1 MNQKPSPLHRASEWI
16 VDHYRLFFVVFAA
29 LLVFSAV
36 ASGWV
41 KVENDVAAY
50 LPADS
55 ETRQGL
61 DIMEQEFQTYGSA
74 KILLRDTDADAA
86 AATAEQIR
94 AVDGVD
100 SCTYTMND
108 TGSALLSVSLS
119 DLEGSDTCAQTVQA
133 LRDLLDGS
141 GAYIYSA
148 EGYSIS
154 DQINGEVRGLLV
166 IVAIILV
173 TVLTF
178 TSSTYA
184 EVPIL
189 LITFLAAAL
198 INKGTNFV
206 FGTIS
211 FVSNAV
217 AILLQLA
224 MSVDY
229 AIIFCNRYKQ
239 AHETLPV
246 REAVIE
252 SLEKSIT
259 VISSSSLTTIAGLVA
274 MTFMKFGL
282 GRDLG
287 IVLIKAILISML
299 TVFLLMPGLL
309 LKLGPAMDKTKH
321 RNFVPKISG
330 VGRLAWRTRRVVPLV
345 FAAVLVV
352 ACIGANRVSYVYSE
366 APLKTHNAD
375 VNRTASQ
382 AITDDFGDETVLAV
396 VVPAGDYTQ
405 EAALLDALSALPEVK
420 SAVGIAGT
428 EAAGGYRLADA
439 VDYRTFA
446 QLSGADSTSAQALF
460 ALYAAENG
468 AAQTAAQ
475 DLSGYQVPLLKL
487 FEFLNDKIADGTVT
501 LSAAQ
506 AAQVTALSSQLE
518 RASAQLE
525 GTSYHR
531 LVLTLAAASDGDE
544 TFALLDRIH
553 AVVHQYYPTDSYLV
567 GDAMSAY
574 GSEQTFTQDNVMV
587 SAMSILMVMLVLL
600 FTFRSL
606 GMPILLTLVIQG
618 SIWINFGIT
627 VLTGEYV
634 LFMVYLVASAIQMGC
649 NVDYAIVVASH
660 YTEARADQGPR
671 EAMITALNL
680 AFPTII
686 TSGTMLI
693 SAGLLIGARVS
704 SGAVAG
710 MGRFVGVG
718 SLITVFL
725 VLFVLPQLLLLG
737 DTFVR
742 RTALPAQRRLPLT
755 AASRA
760 ARWVLLAAAVFVMAV
775 SPWSVVRT
783 QQKRADRVAAD
794 TQLCGSAHSLGELAA
809 SLGAQQET
817 YDALKRSFAT
827 GVVTDNVGQSRLESG
842 QAEYDAG
849 SEKLA
854 AAKAQYAAGQAQ
866 LEQGKADYAAGQEK
880 LAAAKEEYA
889 AGQAQLAKIQPV
901 YDAVHP
907 AYQRYLDRQAE
918 YDAAVASGDLAK
930 AALLWPGVTA
940 QKQIYETQLIGTG
953 YSIESLVQAYE
964 AGQAKLSAG
973 AAQIAAAEQQLQDAQ
988 AQLAAGQQALDAA
1001 AAEIAAG
1008 QSKLDTA
1015 AGTLASGRQTLAANR
1030 QQLAQDLAALAPYED
1045 DTERLEQGIAVLMQD
1060 ETLRAR
1066 AGASASYGDIC
1077 ALAQDI
1083 YTADMNT
1090 ARTEAAVWTGICIA
1104 LFAAGA
1110 LAFAGVCLGHRRG
1123 KAVAWCTALA
1133 AILSVGCLIAMRP
1146 PVTVRCARCACA
1158 RRWRCSCWRS
1168 WPPGSRSGSARSGR
1182 SKAQGKKKPGRRQL
1196 PAPRFCF
1203 CTALCY
1209 NGPSRSK
1216 GIAIPMVKVLFIC
1229 HGNICR
1235 SPMAEYLLKEMVRQQ
1250 GLAAQFQIASAATS
1264 REEIGNDVYPPAR
1277 AELRAHGIPVGH
1289 RTAVQVTPRDYDA
1302 YDWLLTMDENN
1313 ARNLRRILPH
1323 DPDGKIRALLSFAGL
1338 QRGIADPWY
1347 TDDFGTTYD
1356 DLVLGCTAFL
1366 DALRRRGDI

>member
-1 MNQKPSPLHRASEWI
+1 MITDICNLSFFSLSFCYQKVNPRVFVGVRSGDSIMNQKPSPLHRASEWI

-119 DLEGSDTCAQTVQA
+119 DLEGADTCAQTVQA

-794 TQLCGSAHSLGELAA
+794 TQLCGSARSLGELAA

-817 YDALKRSFAT
+817 YDALKLSFAT

-849 SEKLA
+849 REKLA
-854 AAKAQYAAGQAQ
+854 AARAQYAAGQAQ
-866 LEQGKADYAAGQEK
+866 LAR
-880 LAAAKEEYA
+880 
-889 AGQAQLAKIQPV
+889 IQPV

-940 QKQIYETQLIGTG
+940 QKQLYETQLIGTG

-1077 ALAQDI
+1077 ALAQDL
-1083 YTADMNT
+1083 YTVDMDT
-1090 ARTEAAVWTGICIA
+1090 ARTEAVVWTGICIA

-1123 KAVAWCTALA
+1123 KAMAWCTALA
-1133 AILSVGCLIAMRP
+1133 AILSVGCLIAM
-1146 PVTVRCARCACA
+1146 
-1158 RRWRCSCWRS
+1158 
-1168 WPPGSRSGSARSGR
+1168 
-1182 SKAQGKKKPGRRQL
+1182 
-1196 PAPRFCF
+1196 
-1203 CTALCY
+1203 
-1209 NGPSRSK
+1209 
-1216 GIAIPMVKVLFIC
+1216 
-1229 HGNICR
+1229 
-1235 SPMAEYLLKEMVRQQ
+1235 
-1250 GLAAQFQIASAATS
+1250 LAAGHGALRTLCLCAA
-1264 REEIGNDVYPPAR
+1264 
-1277 AELRAHGIPVGH
+1277 L
-1289 RTAVQVTPRDYDA
+1289 
-1302 YDWLLTMDENN
+1302 
-1313 ARNLRRILPH
+1313 
-1323 DPDGKIRALLSFAGL
+1323 ALLVLAFVAAGL
-1338 QRGIADPWY
+1338 TLRQRAQR
-1347 TDDFGTTYD
+1347 
-1356 DLVLGCTAFL
+1356 AQ
-1366 DALRRRGDI
+1366 

>member
-1 MNQKPSPLHRASEWI
+1 MITDICNLSFFSLSFCYQKVNPRVFVGVRSGDSIMNQKPSPLHRASEWI

-794 TQLCGSAHSLGELAA
+794 TQLCGSARSLGELAA

-817 YDALKRSFAT
+817 YDALKLSFAT

-849 SEKLA
+849 R
-854 AAKAQYAAGQAQ
+854 
-866 LEQGKADYAAGQEK
+866 EK

-889 AGQAQLAKIQPV
+889 AGQAQLARIQPV

-940 QKQIYETQLIGTG
+940 QKQLYETQLIGTG

-1077 ALAQDI
+1077 ALAQDL
-1083 YTADMNT
+1083 YTVDMDT
-1090 ARTEAAVWTGICIA
+1090 ARTEAVVWTGICIA

-1123 KAVAWCTALA
+1123 KAMAWCTALA
-1133 AILSVGCLIAMRP
+1133 AILSVGCLIAM
-1146 PVTVRCARCACA
+1146 
-1158 RRWRCSCWRS
+1158 
-1168 WPPGSRSGSARSGR
+1168 
-1182 SKAQGKKKPGRRQL
+1182 
-1196 PAPRFCF
+1196 
-1203 CTALCY
+1203 
-1209 NGPSRSK
+1209 
-1216 GIAIPMVKVLFIC
+1216 
-1229 HGNICR
+1229 
-1235 SPMAEYLLKEMVRQQ
+1235 
-1250 GLAAQFQIASAATS
+1250 LAAGHGALRTLCLCAA
-1264 REEIGNDVYPPAR
+1264 
-1277 AELRAHGIPVGH
+1277 L
-1289 RTAVQVTPRDYDA
+1289 
-1302 YDWLLTMDENN
+1302 
-1313 ARNLRRILPH
+1313 
-1323 DPDGKIRALLSFAGL
+1323 ALLVLAFVAAGL
-1338 QRGIADPWY
+1338 TLRQRAQR
-1347 TDDFGTTYD
+1347 
-1356 DLVLGCTAFL
+1356 AQ
-1366 DALRRRGDI
+1366 

>member
-375 VNRTASQ
+375 ANRTASQ

-446 QLSGADSTSAQALF
+446 QLSDVDSTSAQALF

-487 FEFLNDKIADGTVT
+487 FKFLNDKIADGTVT

-783 QQKRADRVAAD
+783 QQKRADRVDAD
-794 TQLCGSAHSLGELAA
+794 TQLCDNAHSLGELAA

-817 YDALKRSFAT
+817 YDALKLSFAT

-854 AAKAQYAAGQAQ
+854 AAK
-866 LEQGKADYAAGQEK
+866 
-880 LAAAKEEYA
+880 EEYA
-889 AGQAQLAKIQPV
+889 AGQAQLARIQPV

-940 QKQIYETQLIGTG
+940 QKQLYETQLIGTG

-1015 AGTLASGRQTLAANR
+1015 AGTLAAGRQTLAANR

-1077 ALAQDI
+1077 ALAQDL
-1083 YTADMNT
+1083 YTADMDT

-1133 AILSVGCLIAMRP
+1133 AILSVGCLIAM
-1146 PVTVRCARCACA
+1146 
-1158 RRWRCSCWRS
+1158 
-1168 WPPGSRSGSARSGR
+1168 
-1182 SKAQGKKKPGRRQL
+1182 
-1196 PAPRFCF
+1196 
-1203 CTALCY
+1203 
-1209 NGPSRSK
+1209 
-1216 GIAIPMVKVLFIC
+1216 
-1229 HGNICR
+1229 
-1235 SPMAEYLLKEMVRQQ
+1235 
-1250 GLAAQFQIASAATS
+1250 LAAGHGALRTLCLCAA
-1264 REEIGNDVYPPAR
+1264 
-1277 AELRAHGIPVGH
+1277 L
-1289 RTAVQVTPRDYDA
+1289 
-1302 YDWLLTMDENN
+1302 
-1313 ARNLRRILPH
+1313 
-1323 DPDGKIRALLSFAGL
+1323 ALLVLAFVAAGFTL
-1338 QRGIADPWY
+1338 RQRAQR
-1347 TDDFGTTYD
+1347 
-1356 DLVLGCTAFL
+1356 AQ
-1366 DALRRRGDI
+1366 

>member
-1 MNQKPSPLHRASEWI
+1 MNKKPSPLHRASEWI
-16 VDHYRLFFVVFAA
+16 VDHYRLFFIVFAA

-74 KILLRDTDADAA
+74 KILLRGTDADTA
-86 AATAEQIR
+86 AATVEQIR

-108 TGSALLSVSLS
+108 AGSALLSVSLS
-119 DLEGSDTCAQTVQA
+119 DLEGSDACAQTVQA

-198 INKGTNFV
+198 INKGTNFI

-252 SLEKSIT
+252 SLAKSIT
-259 VISSSSLTTIAGLVA
+259 VISSSSLTTVAGLVA

-287 IVLIKAILISML
+287 IVLIKAIFISLL

-352 ACIGANRVSYVYSE
+352 ACVGVNRVSYVYSE

-382 AITDDFGDETVLAV
+382 AITADFGDETVLAV
-396 VVPAGDYTQ
+396 VVPAGDYDQ
-405 EAALLDALSALPEVK
+405 EAALLDALSAVPEVK

-446 QLSGADSTSAQALF
+446 QLSDVDSTSAQALF

-475 DLSGYQVPLLKL
+475 DLRGYQVPLLKL
-487 FEFLNDKIADGTVT
+487 FGFLNDKIADGTVT
-501 LSAAQ
+501 LSDAQ
-506 AAQVTALSSQLE
+506 AAQVTALSDQLT

-587 SAMSILMVMLVLL
+587 SALSILMVMLVLL
-600 FTFRSL
+600 FTFRSI

-618 SIWINFGIT
+618 SIWINFGLT

-649 NVDYAIVVASH
+649 NVDYAIVVASL
-660 YTEARADQGPR
+660 YTEARAEQGPR
-671 EAMITALNL
+671 EAMISALNL

-760 ARWVLLAAAVFVMAV
+760 ARLAMLAAAVFVMAV
-775 SPWSVVRT
+775 SPWSLART
-783 QQKRADRVAAD
+783 QLERADRVVAD
-794 TQLCGSAHSLGELAA
+794 TQLCDNARSLGELAA

-817 YDALKRSFAT
+817 YDALKLSFAT
-827 GVVTDNVGQSRLESG
+827 GVVTDNVGQSQLQSG

-854 AAKAQYAAGQAQ
+854 AARAQYAAGQAQ

-880 LAAAKEEYA
+880 LAR
-889 AGQAQLAKIQPV
+889 IQPV
-901 YDAVHP
+901 YDVVHP

-918 YDAAVASGDLAK
+918 YDVAVANGDLAK

-964 AGQAKLSAG
+964 AGQAQLADG
-973 AAQIAAAEQQLQDAQ
+973 AAQIAAAEQQLADAQ
-988 AQLAAGQQALDAA
+988 AQLVAGQQALDAA

-1015 AGTLASGRQTLAANR
+1015 AGALASGRQTLAANR
-1030 QQLAQDLAALAPYED
+1030 QQLAQDLAELTPYED

-1060 ETLRAR
+1060 EALRAR
-1066 AGASASYGDIC
+1066 AGSAASYGDIC
-1077 ALAQDI
+1077 ALAQDF
-1083 YTADMNT
+1083 YTADMDS
-1090 ARTEAAVWTGICIA
+1090 ARTEAAVWTGICIV

-1110 LAFAGVCLGHRRG
+1110 LALAGVCLGHRRG
-1123 KAVAWCTALA
+1123 KAEAWCTALA
-1133 AILSVGCLIAMRP
+1133 AILSVGCLIAMLTAGHGALR
-1146 PVTVRCARCACA
+1146 TLCLCAA
-1158 RRWRCSCWRS
+1158 
-1168 WPPGSRSGSARSGR
+1168 G
-1182 SKAQGKKKPGRRQL
+1182 
-1196 PAPRFCF
+1196 
-1203 CTALCY
+1203 
-1209 NGPSRSK
+1209 
-1216 GIAIPMVKVLFIC
+1216 
-1229 HGNICR
+1229 
-1235 SPMAEYLLKEMVRQQ
+1235 
-1250 GLAAQFQIASAATS
+1250 
-1264 REEIGNDVYPPAR
+1264 
-1277 AELRAHGIPVGH
+1277 
-1289 RTAVQVTPRDYDA
+1289 
-1302 YDWLLTMDENN
+1302 
-1313 ARNLRRILPH
+1313 
-1323 DPDGKIRALLSFAGL
+1323 ALLVLAFVATGL
-1338 QRGIADPWY
+1338 
-1347 TDDFGTTYD
+1347 T
-1356 DLVLGCTAFL
+1356 
-1366 DALRRRGDI
+1366 LRQCAERAQ

>member
-1 MNQKPSPLHRASEWI
+1 MNKKPSPLHRASEWI
-16 VDHYRLFFVVFAA
+16 VDHYRLFFIVFAA

-74 KILLRDTDADAA
+74 KILLRDTDTDTA

-108 TGSALLSVSLS
+108 AGSALLSVSLS
-119 DLEGSDTCAQTVQA
+119 DLEGSDACAQTVQA

-141 GAYIYSA
+141 GTYIYSA

-198 INKGTNFV
+198 INKGTNFI

-252 SLEKSIT
+252 SLAKSIT
-259 VISSSSLTTIAGLVA
+259 VISSSSLTTVAGLVA

-287 IVLIKAILISML
+287 IVLIKAIFISLL

-321 RNFVPKISG
+321 RNFVPKVSG

-352 ACIGANRVSYVYSE
+352 ACIGTNRVSYVYSE

-382 AITDDFGDETVLAV
+382 AITADFGDETVLAV
-396 VVPAGDYTQ
+396 VVPAGDYDQ
-405 EAALLDALSALPEVK
+405 EAALLNALSAVPEVK

-446 QLSGADSTSAQALF
+446 QLGGVDSTSAQALF

-475 DLSGYQVPLLKL
+475 DLRGYQVPLLKL
-487 FEFLNDKIADGTVT
+487 FKFLNDKIADGTVT
-501 LSAAQ
+501 LSDAQ
-506 AAQVTALSSQLE
+506 AAQVTALSDQLT

-618 SIWINFGIT
+618 SIWINFGLT

-649 NVDYAIVVASH
+649 NVDYAIVVASL
-660 YTEARADQGPR
+660 YTEARAELGPR
-671 EAMITALNL
+671 EAMISALNL

-760 ARWVLLAAAVFVMAV
+760 ARLAMLAAAVFVMTV

-783 QQKRADRVAAD
+783 QQEQADRVDAD
-794 TQLCGSAHSLGELAA
+794 TQLCDNARSLGELAA

-817 YDALKRSFAT
+817 YDALKLSFAT
-827 GVVTDNVGQSRLESG
+827 GVVTDNVGQSRLQSG

-854 AAKAQYAAGQAQ
+854 AARAQYAAGQAQ

-880 LAAAKEEYA
+880 LAR
-889 AGQAQLAKIQPV
+889 IQPV

-918 YDAAVASGDLAK
+918 YDAAVANGDLAK

-940 QKQIYETQLIGTG
+940 QKQIYETQLLGTG

-964 AGQAKLSAG
+964 AGQAQLADG
-973 AAQIAAAEQQLQDAQ
+973 AAQIAAAEQQLADAQ
-988 AQLAAGQQALDAA
+988 AQLVAGQEALDAA

-1015 AGTLASGRQTLAANR
+1015 AGALASGRQTLAANR
-1030 QQLAQDLAALAPYED
+1030 QQLAQDLAELTPYED

-1060 ETLRAR
+1060 EALRAR
-1066 AGASASYGDIC
+1066 AGSAASYGDIC
-1077 ALAQDI
+1077 ALAQEF
-1083 YTADMNT
+1083 YTADMDT
-1090 ARTEAAVWTGICIA
+1090 ARTEAAVWTGICIV

-1110 LAFAGVCLGHRRG
+1110 LALAGVCLGRRRG

-1133 AILSVGCLIAMRP
+1133 AILSVGCLIAM
-1146 PVTVRCARCACA
+1146 
-1158 RRWRCSCWRS
+1158 
-1168 WPPGSRSGSARSGR
+1168 
-1182 SKAQGKKKPGRRQL
+1182 
-1196 PAPRFCF
+1196 
-1203 CTALCY
+1203 
-1209 NGPSRSK
+1209 
-1216 GIAIPMVKVLFIC
+1216 
-1229 HGNICR
+1229 
-1235 SPMAEYLLKEMVRQQ
+1235 
-1250 GLAAQFQIASAATS
+1250 LAAGHGALRTLCLCAA
-1264 REEIGNDVYPPAR
+1264 G
-1277 AELRAHGIPVGH
+1277 
-1289 RTAVQVTPRDYDA
+1289 
-1302 YDWLLTMDENN
+1302 
-1313 ARNLRRILPH
+1313 
-1323 DPDGKIRALLSFAGL
+1323 ALLVLAFVATGL
-1338 QRGIADPWY
+1338 
-1347 TDDFGTTYD
+1347 T
-1356 DLVLGCTAFL
+1356 
-1366 DALRRRGDI
+1366 LRQCAERAQ

>member
-1 MNQKPSPLHRASEWI
+1 MNKKPSTLYRASEWI
-16 VDHYRLFFVVFAA
+16 VDHYRLFFIVFAV

-41 KVENDVAAY
+41 KVENDIAAY

-74 KILLRDTDADAA
+74 KILLRGTDADTA

-108 TGSALLSVSLS
+108 AGSALLSVSLA

-148 EGYSIS
+148 EGYSVS

-239 AHETLPV
+239 AHEILPV

-252 SLEKSIT
+252 SLAKSIT

-287 IVLIKAILISML
+287 IVLIKAIFISLL
-299 TVFLLMPGLL
+299 TAFLLMPGLL

-330 VGRLAWRTRRVVPLV
+330 IGRLAWRTRRVVPLV

-352 ACIGANRVSYVYSE
+352 ACVGVNRVSYVYSE

-375 VNRTASQ
+375 ANRTASQ
-382 AITDDFGDETVLAV
+382 AITADFGDETVLAV
-396 VVPAGDYTQ
+396 VVPAGDYDQ
-405 EAALLDALSALPEVK
+405 EAALLDALSAVPEVK

-446 QLSGADSTSAQALF
+446 QLSGVDSTSAQALF

-475 DLSGYQVPLLKL
+475 DLRGYQVPLLKL

-501 LSAAQ
+501 LSDAQ
-506 AAQVTALSSQLE
+506 AAQVTVLSDQLA

-525 GTSYHR
+525 GASYHR

-755 AASRA
+755 SASRA

-775 SPWSVVRT
+775 SPWSAVRT
-783 QQKRADRVAAD
+783 QQERADRVEAD
-794 TQLCGSAHSLGELAA
+794 TQLCGSARSLGELAA

-817 YDALKRSFAT
+817 YDALKLSFAT
-827 GVVTDNVGQSRLESG
+827 GVVTDNVGQSQLQSG

-866 LEQGKADYAAGQEK
+866 LEQGKADYAAGQ
-880 LAAAKEEYA
+880 
-889 AGQAQLAKIQPV
+889 AQLARIQPV

-918 YDAAVASGDLAK
+918 YDAAVADGDLAR

-940 QKQIYETQLIGTG
+940 QKQLYETQLLGTG

-964 AGQAKLSAG
+964 AGQAKLSEG
-973 AAQIAAAEQQLQDAQ
+973 AVQIAAAEQQLQDAQ
-988 AQLAAGQQALDAA
+988 AQLVAGQQALDAA

-1030 QQLAQDLAALAPYED
+1030 QQLAQDLAELAPYED
-1045 DTERLEQGIAVLMQD
+1045 DTERLEQGIAVLMQG
-1060 ETLRAR
+1060 EALRTR
-1066 AGASASYGDIC
+1066 AGSSASYGDIC
-1077 ALAQDI
+1077 ALAQDL
-1083 YTADMNT
+1083 YAADMDT
-1090 ARTEAAVWTGICIA
+1090 ARTEAAVWTGICIV

-1110 LAFAGVCLGHRRG
+1110 LALTGVCLGHRRG
-1123 KAVAWCTALA
+1123 KAAAWCTALA
-1133 AILSVGCLIAMRP
+1133 AILSVGCLIAMLADGHGALR
-1146 PVTVRCARCACA
+1146 TLCLCAALALLVLAFVAAGLTLRQRAA
-1158 RRWRCSCWRS
+1158 
-1168 WPPGSRSGSARSGR
+1168 
-1182 SKAQGKKKPGRRQL
+1182 KAQ
-1196 PAPRFCF
+1196 
-1203 CTALCY
+1203 
-1209 NGPSRSK
+1209 
-1216 GIAIPMVKVLFIC
+1216 
-1229 HGNICR
+1229 
-1235 SPMAEYLLKEMVRQQ
+1235 
-1250 GLAAQFQIASAATS
+1250 
-1264 REEIGNDVYPPAR
+1264 
-1277 AELRAHGIPVGH
+1277 
-1289 RTAVQVTPRDYDA
+1289 
-1302 YDWLLTMDENN
+1302 
-1313 ARNLRRILPH
+1313 
-1323 DPDGKIRALLSFAGL
+1323 
-1338 QRGIADPWY
+1338 
-1347 TDDFGTTYD
+1347 
-1356 DLVLGCTAFL
+1356 
-1366 DALRRRGDI
+1366 

>member
-1 MNQKPSPLHRASEWI
+1 MITDICNLSFFSLSFCYQKVNPRVFVGVRSGDSIMNQKPSPLHRASEWI

-671 EAMITALNL
+671 EAMITAQNL

-854 AAKAQYAAGQAQ
+854 AARAQYAAGQAQ
-866 LEQGKADYAAGQEK
+866 LEQGKADYAAGQEQ

-889 AGQAQLAKIQPV
+889 AGQAQLARIQPV

-1066 AGASASYGDIC
+1066 AGASVSYGDIC
-1077 ALAQDI
+1077 ALAQDL
-1083 YTADMNT
+1083 YTADMDT

-1123 KAVAWCTALA
+1123 KAVAWCTELA
-1133 AILSVGCLIAMRP
+1133 AILSVGCLIAM
-1146 PVTVRCARCACA
+1146 
-1158 RRWRCSCWRS
+1158 
-1168 WPPGSRSGSARSGR
+1168 
-1182 SKAQGKKKPGRRQL
+1182 
-1196 PAPRFCF
+1196 
-1203 CTALCY
+1203 
-1209 NGPSRSK
+1209 
-1216 GIAIPMVKVLFIC
+1216 
-1229 HGNICR
+1229 
-1235 SPMAEYLLKEMVRQQ
+1235 
-1250 GLAAQFQIASAATS
+1250 LAAGHGALRTLCLCAA
-1264 REEIGNDVYPPAR
+1264 
-1277 AELRAHGIPVGH
+1277 
-1289 RTAVQVTPRDYDA
+1289 
-1302 YDWLLTMDENN
+1302 LT
-1313 ARNLRRILPH
+1313 L
-1323 DPDGKIRALLSFAGL
+1323 
-1338 QRGIADPWY
+1338 
-1347 TDDFGTTYD
+1347 
-1356 DLVLGCTAFL
+1356 LVLAFV
-1366 DALRRRGDI
+1366 AAGFTLRQRAQRAQ

>member
-1 MNQKPSPLHRASEWI
+1 M
-16 VDHYRLFFVVFAA
+16 
-29 LLVFSAV
+29 
-36 ASGWV
+36 
-41 KVENDVAAY
+41 
-50 LPADS
+50 
-55 ETRQGL
+55 
-61 DIMEQEFQTYGSA
+61 
-74 KILLRDTDADAA
+74 
-86 AATAEQIR
+86 
-94 AVDGVD
+94 
-100 SCTYTMND
+100 
-108 TGSALLSVSLS
+108 
-119 DLEGSDTCAQTVQA
+119 
-133 LRDLLDGS
+133 
-141 GAYIYSA
+141 
-148 EGYSIS
+148 
-154 DQINGEVRGLLV
+154 
-166 IVAIILV
+166 
-173 TVLTF
+173 
-178 TSSTYA
+178 
-184 EVPIL
+184 
-189 LITFLAAAL
+189 
-198 INKGTNFV
+198 
-206 FGTIS
+206 
-211 FVSNAV
+211 
-217 AILLQLA
+217 
-224 MSVDY
+224 
-229 AIIFCNRYKQ
+229 
-239 AHETLPV
+239 
-246 REAVIE
+246 
-252 SLEKSIT
+252 
-259 VISSSSLTTIAGLVA
+259 
-274 MTFMKFGL
+274 
-282 GRDLG
+282 
-287 IVLIKAILISML
+287 
-299 TVFLLMPGLL
+299 
-309 LKLGPAMDKTKH
+309 
-321 RNFVPKISG
+321 
-330 VGRLAWRTRRVVPLV
+330 
-345 FAAVLVV
+345 
-352 ACIGANRVSYVYSE
+352 
-366 APLKTHNAD
+366 
-375 VNRTASQ
+375 
-382 AITDDFGDETVLAV
+382 
-396 VVPAGDYTQ
+396 
-405 EAALLDALSALPEVK
+405 
-420 SAVGIAGT
+420 
-428 EAAGGYRLADA
+428 
-439 VDYRTFA
+439 
-446 QLSGADSTSAQALF
+446 
-460 ALYAAENG
+460 
-468 AAQTAAQ
+468 
-475 DLSGYQVPLLKL
+475 PLLKL

-606 GMPILLTLVIQG
+606 GMPILLTLAIQG

-693 SAGLLIGARVS
+693 PAGLLIGARVS

-783 QQKRADRVAAD
+783 QQKRADRVDAD
-794 TQLCGSAHSLGELAA
+794 TQLCDNAHSLGELAA

-817 YDALKRSFAT
+817 YDVLKRSFAT

-866 LEQGKADYAAGQEK
+866 LEQGKADYAAGQEQ

-889 AGQAQLAKIQPV
+889 AGQAQLARIQPV

-940 QKQIYETQLIGTG
+940 QKQLYETQLLGTG

-964 AGQAKLSAG
+964 TGQAKLSAG

-1077 ALAQDI
+1077 ALAQDL
-1083 YTADMNT
+1083 YTADMDT

-1110 LAFAGVCLGHRRG
+1110 LAFAGVCLGHRSG

-1133 AILSVGCLIAMRP
+1133 AILSVGCLIAMLAAGHGALR
-1146 PVTVRCARCACA
+1146 TLCLCA
-1158 RRWRCSCWRS
+1158 
-1168 WPPGSRSGSARSGR
+1168 
-1182 SKAQGKKKPGRRQL
+1182 
-1196 PAPRFCF
+1196 
-1203 CTALCY
+1203 AL
-1209 NGPSRSK
+1209 
-1216 GIAIPMVKVLFIC
+1216 ALLVLAFV
-1229 HGNICR
+1229 
-1235 SPMAEYLLKEMVRQQ
+1235 AA
-1250 GLAAQFQIASAATS
+1250 GLALRQRAQ
-1264 REEIGNDVYPPAR
+1264 R
-1277 AELRAHGIPVGH
+1277 AQRA
-1289 RTAVQVTPRDYDA
+1289 Q
-1302 YDWLLTMDENN
+1302 
-1313 ARNLRRILPH
+1313 
-1323 DPDGKIRALLSFAGL
+1323 
-1338 QRGIADPWY
+1338 
-1347 TDDFGTTYD
+1347 
-1356 DLVLGCTAFL
+1356 
-1366 DALRRRGDI
+1366 

>member
-1 MNQKPSPLHRASEWI
+1 MNKKPSPLHRASEWI
-16 VDHYRLFFVVFAA
+16 VDHYRLFFIVFAV

-55 ETRQGL
+55 EVRQGL

-74 KILLRDTDADAA
+74 KILLRDTDADTAA
-86 AATAEQIR
+86 AMAEQIR

-108 TGSALLSVSLS
+108 AGSALLSVSLS
-119 DLEGSDTCAQTVQA
+119 DLEGSDACAQTVQA

-141 GAYIYSA
+141 GAYIYST

-252 SLEKSIT
+252 SLAKSIT

-287 IVLIKAILISML
+287 IVLIKAILISLL

-352 ACIGANRVSYVYSE
+352 ACIGANHVSYVYSE

-375 VNRTASQ
+375 ANRTASQ
-382 AITDDFGDETVLAV
+382 AITADFGDETVLAV

-405 EAALLDALSALPEVK
+405 EAALLDALSAVPEVK

-446 QLSGADSTSAQALF
+446 QLSGVDSTSAQALF

-501 LSAAQ
+501 LSDAQ
-506 AAQVTALSSQLE
+506 AAQVTALSDQLA

-574 GSEQTFTQDNVMV
+574 GAEQTFTQDNVMV

-600 FTFRSL
+600 FAFRSL

-660 YTEARADQGPR
+660 YTEARSEQGPR

-693 SAGLLIGARVS
+693 SAGLLVGARVS

-755 AASRA
+755 SASRA

-775 SPWSVVRT
+775 SPWSAVRT
-783 QQKRADRVAAD
+783 QQERADRVEAD
-794 TQLCGSAHSLGELAA
+794 TQLCDNARSLGELAA

-817 YDALKRSFAT
+817 YDALKLSFAT
-827 GVVTDNVGQSRLESG
+827 GVVTDNVGQSQLQSG

-866 LEQGKADYAAGQEK
+866 LAR
-880 LAAAKEEYA
+880 
-889 AGQAQLAKIQPV
+889 IQPV

-940 QKQIYETQLIGTG
+940 QKQLYETQLLGTG

-964 AGQAKLSAG
+964 TGQAKLSEG
-973 AAQIAAAEQQLQDAQ
+973 AVQIAAAEQQLQDAQ
-988 AQLAAGQQALDAA
+988 AQLVAGQQALDAA

-1030 QQLAQDLAALAPYED
+1030 QQLAQDLAELAPYED
-1045 DTERLEQGIAVLMQD
+1045 DTERLEQGIAVLMQG
-1060 ETLRAR
+1060 EALRTR
-1066 AGASASYGDIC
+1066 AGSAASYGDIC
-1077 ALAQDI
+1077 ALAQDL
-1083 YTADMNT
+1083 YTADMDT
-1090 ARTEAAVWTGICIA
+1090 ARTEAAVWTGICIV

-1110 LAFAGVCLGHRRG
+1110 LALAGVCLGHGRG

-1133 AILSVGCLIAMRP
+1133 AILSVGCLIAMLAAGHGALR
-1146 PVTVRCARCACA
+1146 TLCLCAALALLVLAFVAVGLTLRQRAA
-1158 RRWRCSCWRS
+1158 
-1168 WPPGSRSGSARSGR
+1168 
-1182 SKAQGKKKPGRRQL
+1182 KAQ
-1196 PAPRFCF
+1196 
-1203 CTALCY
+1203 
-1209 NGPSRSK
+1209 
-1216 GIAIPMVKVLFIC
+1216 
-1229 HGNICR
+1229 
-1235 SPMAEYLLKEMVRQQ
+1235 
-1250 GLAAQFQIASAATS
+1250 
-1264 REEIGNDVYPPAR
+1264 
-1277 AELRAHGIPVGH
+1277 
-1289 RTAVQVTPRDYDA
+1289 
-1302 YDWLLTMDENN
+1302 
-1313 ARNLRRILPH
+1313 
-1323 DPDGKIRALLSFAGL
+1323 
-1338 QRGIADPWY
+1338 
-1347 TDDFGTTYD
+1347 
-1356 DLVLGCTAFL
+1356 
-1366 DALRRRGDI
+1366 

>member
-1 MNQKPSPLHRASEWI
+1 MNKKPSPLHRASEWI
-16 VDHYRLFFVVFAA
+16 VDHYRLFFIVFAA

-74 KILLRDTDADAA
+74 KILLRGTDADTA
-86 AATAEQIR
+86 AATVEQIR

-108 TGSALLSVSLS
+108 AGSALLSVSLS
-119 DLEGSDTCAQTVQA
+119 DLEGSDACAQTVQA

-198 INKGTNFV
+198 INKGTNFI

-252 SLEKSIT
+252 SLAKSIT
-259 VISSSSLTTIAGLVA
+259 VISSSSLTTVAGLVA

-287 IVLIKAILISML
+287 IVLIKAIFISLL

-321 RNFVPKISG
+321 RNFVPKVSG

-352 ACIGANRVSYVYSE
+352 ACIGTNRVSYVYSE

-382 AITDDFGDETVLAV
+382 AITADFGDETVLAV
-396 VVPAGDYTQ
+396 VVPAGDYDQ
-405 EAALLDALSALPEVK
+405 EAVLLDALSAVPEVK

-446 QLSGADSTSAQALF
+446 QLGGVDSTSAQALF

-475 DLSGYQVPLLKL
+475 DLRGYQVPLLKL
-487 FEFLNDKIADGTVT
+487 FGFLNDKIADGTVT
-501 LSAAQ
+501 LSDAQ

-600 FTFRSL
+600 FTFRSI

-618 SIWINFGIT
+618 SIWINFGLT

-649 NVDYAIVVASH
+649 NVDYAIVVASL
-660 YTEARADQGPR
+660 YTEARAEQGPR
-671 EAMITALNL
+671 EAMISALNL

-760 ARWVLLAAAVFVMAV
+760 ARLAMLAAAVFVMAV
-775 SPWSVVRT
+775 SPWSLART
-783 QQKRADRVAAD
+783 QQERADRVDAD
-794 TQLCGSAHSLGELAA
+794 TQLCDNARSLGELAA

-817 YDALKRSFAT
+817 YDALKLSFAT
-827 GVVTDNVGQSRLESG
+827 GVVTDNVGQSRLQSG

-854 AAKAQYAAGQAQ
+854 AARAQYATGQAQ
-866 LEQGKADYAAGQEK
+866 LEQGKADYAAGQAQ

-889 AGQAQLAKIQPV
+889 AGQEKLARIQPV

-918 YDAAVASGDLAK
+918 YDAAVANGDLAK

-964 AGQAKLSAG
+964 AGQAQLADG
-973 AAQIAAAEQQLQDAQ
+973 AAQI
-988 AQLAAGQQALDAA
+988 AA

-1015 AGTLASGRQTLAANR
+1015 AGALASGRQTLAANR
-1030 QQLAQDLAALAPYED
+1030 QQLAQDLAELTPYED
-1045 DTERLEQGIAVLMQD
+1045 DTERLEQGIAVLMQG
-1060 ETLRAR
+1060 EALRTR
-1066 AGASASYGDIC
+1066 AGSSASYGDIC
-1077 ALAQDI
+1077 ALAQDL
-1083 YTADMNT
+1083 YAADMDT
-1090 ARTEAAVWTGICIA
+1090 ARTEAAVWTGICIV

-1133 AILSVGCLIAMRP
+1133 AILSVGCLIAM
-1146 PVTVRCARCACA
+1146 
-1158 RRWRCSCWRS
+1158 
-1168 WPPGSRSGSARSGR
+1168 
-1182 SKAQGKKKPGRRQL
+1182 
-1196 PAPRFCF
+1196 
-1203 CTALCY
+1203 
-1209 NGPSRSK
+1209 
-1216 GIAIPMVKVLFIC
+1216 
-1229 HGNICR
+1229 
-1235 SPMAEYLLKEMVRQQ
+1235 
-1250 GLAAQFQIASAATS
+1250 LAAGHGALRTLCLCAA
-1264 REEIGNDVYPPAR
+1264 G
-1277 AELRAHGIPVGH
+1277 
-1289 RTAVQVTPRDYDA
+1289 
-1302 YDWLLTMDENN
+1302 
-1313 ARNLRRILPH
+1313 
-1323 DPDGKIRALLSFAGL
+1323 ALLVLAFVATGL
-1338 QRGIADPWY
+1338 
-1347 TDDFGTTYD
+1347 T
-1356 DLVLGCTAFL
+1356 
-1366 DALRRRGDI
+1366 LRQCAERAQ

>member
-446 QLSGADSTSAQALF
+446 QLSGADSTSAPALF

-468 AAQTAAQ
+468 
-475 DLSGYQVPLLKL
+475 
-487 FEFLNDKIADGTVT
+487 
-501 LSAAQ
+501 AAQ

-783 QQKRADRVAAD
+783 QQKRADRVVAD
-794 TQLCGSAHSLGELAA
+794 TQLCGSARSLGELAA

-817 YDALKRSFAT
+817 YDALKLSFAT

-849 SEKLA
+849 REK
-854 AAKAQYAAGQAQ
+854 
-866 LEQGKADYAAGQEK
+866 
-880 LAAAKEEYA
+880 
-889 AGQAQLAKIQPV
+889 
-901 YDAVHP
+901 
-907 AYQRYLDRQAE
+907 
-918 YDAAVASGDLAK
+918 
-930 AALLWPGVTA
+930 
-940 QKQIYETQLIGTG
+940 
-953 YSIESLVQAYE
+953 
-964 AGQAKLSAG
+964 
-973 AAQIAAAEQQLQDAQ
+973 
-988 AQLAAGQQALDAA
+988 LAAGQQALDAA

-1030 QQLAQDLAALAPYED
+1030 QQLAQDLAALTPYED

-1077 ALAQDI
+1077 ALAQDL
-1083 YTADMNT
+1083 YTADMDT
-1090 ARTEAAVWTGICIA
+1090 ARTEAAVWTGICIT

-1110 LAFAGVCLGHRRG
+1110 LAFAGVCLGHRSG

-1133 AILSVGCLIAMRP
+1133 AILSVGCLIAM
-1146 PVTVRCARCACA
+1146 
-1158 RRWRCSCWRS
+1158 
-1168 WPPGSRSGSARSGR
+1168 
-1182 SKAQGKKKPGRRQL
+1182 
-1196 PAPRFCF
+1196 
-1203 CTALCY
+1203 
-1209 NGPSRSK
+1209 
-1216 GIAIPMVKVLFIC
+1216 
-1229 HGNICR
+1229 
-1235 SPMAEYLLKEMVRQQ
+1235 
-1250 GLAAQFQIASAATS
+1250 LAAGHGALRTLCLCAA
-1264 REEIGNDVYPPAR
+1264 
-1277 AELRAHGIPVGH
+1277 L
-1289 RTAVQVTPRDYDA
+1289 
-1302 YDWLLTMDENN
+1302 
-1313 ARNLRRILPH
+1313 
-1323 DPDGKIRALLSFAGL
+1323 ALLVLAFVAAGFTL
-1338 QRGIADPWY
+1338 RQRAQR
-1347 TDDFGTTYD
+1347 
-1356 DLVLGCTAFL
+1356 AQ
-1366 DALRRRGDI
+1366 

>member
-133 LRDLLDGS
+133 L
-141 GAYIYSA
+141 
-148 EGYSIS
+148 
-154 DQINGEVRGLLV
+154 RGLLV

-446 QLSGADSTSAQALF
+446 QLSGADSTSAPALF

-783 QQKRADRVAAD
+783 QQKRADRVVAD
-794 TQLCGSAHSLGELAA
+794 TQLCGSARSLGELAA

-817 YDALKRSFAT
+817 YDALKLSFAT

-849 SEKLA
+849 REK
-854 AAKAQYAAGQAQ
+854 
-866 LEQGKADYAAGQEK
+866 
-880 LAAAKEEYA
+880 
-889 AGQAQLAKIQPV
+889 
-901 YDAVHP
+901 
-907 AYQRYLDRQAE
+907 
-918 YDAAVASGDLAK
+918 
-930 AALLWPGVTA
+930 
-940 QKQIYETQLIGTG
+940 
-953 YSIESLVQAYE
+953 
-964 AGQAKLSAG
+964 
-973 AAQIAAAEQQLQDAQ
+973 
-988 AQLAAGQQALDAA
+988 LAAGQQALDAA

-1030 QQLAQDLAALAPYED
+1030 QQLAQDLAALTPYED

-1077 ALAQDI
+1077 ALAQDL
-1083 YTADMNT
+1083 YTADMDT
-1090 ARTEAAVWTGICIA
+1090 ARTEAAVWTGICIT

-1110 LAFAGVCLGHRRG
+1110 LAFAGVCLGHRSG

-1133 AILSVGCLIAMRP
+1133 AILSVGCLIAM
-1146 PVTVRCARCACA
+1146 
-1158 RRWRCSCWRS
+1158 
-1168 WPPGSRSGSARSGR
+1168 
-1182 SKAQGKKKPGRRQL
+1182 
-1196 PAPRFCF
+1196 
-1203 CTALCY
+1203 
-1209 NGPSRSK
+1209 
-1216 GIAIPMVKVLFIC
+1216 
-1229 HGNICR
+1229 
-1235 SPMAEYLLKEMVRQQ
+1235 
-1250 GLAAQFQIASAATS
+1250 LAAGHGALRTLCLCAA
-1264 REEIGNDVYPPAR
+1264 
-1277 AELRAHGIPVGH
+1277 L
-1289 RTAVQVTPRDYDA
+1289 
-1302 YDWLLTMDENN
+1302 
-1313 ARNLRRILPH
+1313 
-1323 DPDGKIRALLSFAGL
+1323 ALLVLAFVAAGFTL
-1338 QRGIADPWY
+1338 RQRAQR
-1347 TDDFGTTYD
+1347 
-1356 DLVLGCTAFL
+1356 AQ
-1366 DALRRRGDI
+1366 

>member
-446 QLSGADSTSAQALF
+446 QLSDVDSTSAQALF

-487 FEFLNDKIADGTVT
+487 FKFLNDKIADGTVT
-501 LSAAQ
+501 LSDAQ

-783 QQKRADRVAAD
+783 QQKRADRVVAD
-794 TQLCGSAHSLGELAA
+794 TQLCGSARSLGELAA

-817 YDALKRSFAT
+817 YDALKLSFAT

-842 QAEYDAG
+842 QAEYDT
-849 SEKLA
+849 
-854 AAKAQYAAGQAQ
+854 
-866 LEQGKADYAAGQEK
+866 
-880 LAAAKEEYA
+880 
-889 AGQAQLAKIQPV
+889 
-901 YDAVHP
+901 
-907 AYQRYLDRQAE
+907 
-918 YDAAVASGDLAK
+918 AVASGDLAK

-940 QKQIYETQLIGTG
+940 QKQLYETQLIGTG

-1030 QQLAQDLAALAPYED
+1030 QQLAQDLAALTPYED

-1077 ALAQDI
+1077 ALAQDL
-1083 YTADMNT
+1083 YTADMDT
-1090 ARTEAAVWTGICIA
+1090 ARTEAAVWTGICIT

-1110 LAFAGVCLGHRRG
+1110 LAFAGVCLGHRSG

-1133 AILSVGCLIAMRP
+1133 AILSVGCLIAM
-1146 PVTVRCARCACA
+1146 
-1158 RRWRCSCWRS
+1158 
-1168 WPPGSRSGSARSGR
+1168 
-1182 SKAQGKKKPGRRQL
+1182 
-1196 PAPRFCF
+1196 
-1203 CTALCY
+1203 
-1209 NGPSRSK
+1209 
-1216 GIAIPMVKVLFIC
+1216 
-1229 HGNICR
+1229 
-1235 SPMAEYLLKEMVRQQ
+1235 
-1250 GLAAQFQIASAATS
+1250 LAAGHGALRTLCLCAA
-1264 REEIGNDVYPPAR
+1264 
-1277 AELRAHGIPVGH
+1277 L
-1289 RTAVQVTPRDYDA
+1289 
-1302 YDWLLTMDENN
+1302 
-1313 ARNLRRILPH
+1313 
-1323 DPDGKIRALLSFAGL
+1323 ALLVLAFVAAGFTL
-1338 QRGIADPWY
+1338 RQRAQR
-1347 TDDFGTTYD
+1347 
-1356 DLVLGCTAFL
+1356 AQ
-1366 DALRRRGDI
+1366 

>member
-1 MNQKPSPLHRASEWI
+1 MITDICNLSFFSLSFCYQKVNPRVFVGVRSGDSIMNQKPSPLHRASEWI

-405 EAALLDALSALPEVK
+405 EAALLDALSAVPEVK
-420 SAVGIAGT
+420 SAVGIAGL

-446 QLSGADSTSAQALF
+446 QLSGVDSTSAQALF

-487 FEFLNDKIADGTVT
+487 FKFLNDKIADGTVT

-1133 AILSVGCLIAMRP
+1133 AILSVGCLIAM
-1146 PVTVRCARCACA
+1146 
-1158 RRWRCSCWRS
+1158 
-1168 WPPGSRSGSARSGR
+1168 
-1182 SKAQGKKKPGRRQL
+1182 
-1196 PAPRFCF
+1196 
-1203 CTALCY
+1203 
-1209 NGPSRSK
+1209 
-1216 GIAIPMVKVLFIC
+1216 
-1229 HGNICR
+1229 
-1235 SPMAEYLLKEMVRQQ
+1235 
-1250 GLAAQFQIASAATS
+1250 LAAGHGALRTLCLCAA
-1264 REEIGNDVYPPAR
+1264 
-1277 AELRAHGIPVGH
+1277 L
-1289 RTAVQVTPRDYDA
+1289 
-1302 YDWLLTMDENN
+1302 
-1313 ARNLRRILPH
+1313 
-1323 DPDGKIRALLSFAGL
+1323 ALLVLAFVAAGFTL
-1338 QRGIADPWY
+1338 RQRAQR
-1347 TDDFGTTYD
+1347 
-1356 DLVLGCTAFL
+1356 AQ
-1366 DALRRRGDI
+1366 

>member
-86 AATAEQIR
+86 AATAERIR

-783 QQKRADRVAAD
+783 QQKRADRVVAD
-794 TQLCGSAHSLGELAA
+794 TQLCGSARSLGELAA

-817 YDALKRSFAT
+817 YDALKLSFAT

-849 SEKLA
+849 REKLA
-854 AAKAQYAAGQAQ
+854 
-866 LEQGKADYAAGQEK
+866 
-880 LAAAKEEYA
+880 
-889 AGQAQLAKIQPV
+889 
-901 YDAVHP
+901 
-907 AYQRYLDRQAE
+907 
-918 YDAAVASGDLAK
+918 AAVASGDLAK

-940 QKQIYETQLIGTG
+940 QKQLYETQLIGTG

-1030 QQLAQDLAALAPYED
+1030 QQLAQDLAALTPYED

-1077 ALAQDI
+1077 ALAQDL
-1083 YTADMNT
+1083 YTADMDT
-1090 ARTEAAVWTGICIA
+1090 ARTEAAVWTGICIT

-1110 LAFAGVCLGHRRG
+1110 LAFAGVCLGHRSG

-1133 AILSVGCLIAMRP
+1133 AILSVGCLIAM
-1146 PVTVRCARCACA
+1146 
-1158 RRWRCSCWRS
+1158 
-1168 WPPGSRSGSARSGR
+1168 
-1182 SKAQGKKKPGRRQL
+1182 
-1196 PAPRFCF
+1196 
-1203 CTALCY
+1203 
-1209 NGPSRSK
+1209 
-1216 GIAIPMVKVLFIC
+1216 
-1229 HGNICR
+1229 
-1235 SPMAEYLLKEMVRQQ
+1235 
-1250 GLAAQFQIASAATS
+1250 LAAGHGALRTLCLCAA
-1264 REEIGNDVYPPAR
+1264 
-1277 AELRAHGIPVGH
+1277 L
-1289 RTAVQVTPRDYDA
+1289 
-1302 YDWLLTMDENN
+1302 
-1313 ARNLRRILPH
+1313 
-1323 DPDGKIRALLSFAGL
+1323 ALLVLAFVAAGFTL
-1338 QRGIADPWY
+1338 RQRAQR
-1347 TDDFGTTYD
+1347 
-1356 DLVLGCTAFL
+1356 AQ
-1366 DALRRRGDI
+1366 

>member
-1 MNQKPSPLHRASEWI
+1 MITDICNLSFFSLSFCYQKVNPRVFVGVRSGDSIMNQKPSPLHRASEWI

-330 VGRLAWRTRRVVPLV
+330 VGRLAWRTRRVVPL
-345 FAAVLVV
+345 
-352 ACIGANRVSYVYSE
+352 
-366 APLKTHNAD
+366 
-375 VNRTASQ
+375 
-382 AITDDFGDETVLAV
+382 
-396 VVPAGDYTQ
+396 
-405 EAALLDALSALPEVK
+405 
-420 SAVGIAGT
+420 
-428 EAAGGYRLADA
+428 
-439 VDYRTFA
+439 
-446 QLSGADSTSAQALF
+446 
-460 ALYAAENG
+460 
-468 AAQTAAQ
+468 
-475 DLSGYQVPLLKL
+475 LKL

-783 QQKRADRVAAD
+783 QQKRADRVVAD
-794 TQLCGSAHSLGELAA
+794 TQLCGSARSLGELAA

-817 YDALKRSFAT
+817 YDALKLSFAT

-849 SEKLA
+849 REKLA
-854 AAKAQYAAGQAQ
+854 AARAQYAAGQAQ
-866 LEQGKADYAAGQEK
+866 LEQGKADYAAGQEQ

-889 AGQAQLAKIQPV
+889 AGQEKLARIQPV

-918 YDAAVASGDLAK
+918 YDTAVASGDLAK
-930 AALLWPGVTA
+930 AALLWPGVMA
-940 QKQIYETQLIGTG
+940 QKQLYETQLIGTG

-1030 QQLAQDLAALAPYED
+1030 QQLAQDLAALTPYED

-1077 ALAQDI
+1077 ALAQDL
-1083 YTADMNT
+1083 YTADMDT
-1090 ARTEAAVWTGICIA
+1090 ARTEAAVWTGICIT

-1110 LAFAGVCLGHRRG
+1110 LAFAGVCLGHRSG

-1133 AILSVGCLIAMRP
+1133 AILSVGCLIAM
-1146 PVTVRCARCACA
+1146 
-1158 RRWRCSCWRS
+1158 
-1168 WPPGSRSGSARSGR
+1168 
-1182 SKAQGKKKPGRRQL
+1182 
-1196 PAPRFCF
+1196 
-1203 CTALCY
+1203 
-1209 NGPSRSK
+1209 
-1216 GIAIPMVKVLFIC
+1216 
-1229 HGNICR
+1229 
-1235 SPMAEYLLKEMVRQQ
+1235 
-1250 GLAAQFQIASAATS
+1250 LAAGHGALRTLCLCAA
-1264 REEIGNDVYPPAR
+1264 
-1277 AELRAHGIPVGH
+1277 L
-1289 RTAVQVTPRDYDA
+1289 
-1302 YDWLLTMDENN
+1302 
-1313 ARNLRRILPH
+1313 
-1323 DPDGKIRALLSFAGL
+1323 ALLLLAFVAAGFTL
-1338 QRGIADPWY
+1338 RQRAQR
-1347 TDDFGTTYD
+1347 
-1356 DLVLGCTAFL
+1356 AQ
-1366 DALRRRGDI
+1366 

>member
-1 MNQKPSPLHRASEWI
+1 MITDICNLSFFSLSFCYQKVNPRVFVGVRSGDSIMNQKPSPLHRASEWI

-446 QLSGADSTSAQALF
+446 QLSGADSTSAPALF

-468 AAQTAAQ
+468 
-475 DLSGYQVPLLKL
+475 
-487 FEFLNDKIADGTVT
+487 
-501 LSAAQ
+501 AAQ

-783 QQKRADRVAAD
+783 QQKRADRVVAD
-794 TQLCGSAHSLGELAA
+794 TQLCGSARSLGELAA

-817 YDALKRSFAT
+817 YDALKLSFAT

-849 SEKLA
+849 REK
-854 AAKAQYAAGQAQ
+854 
-866 LEQGKADYAAGQEK
+866 
-880 LAAAKEEYA
+880 
-889 AGQAQLAKIQPV
+889 
-901 YDAVHP
+901 
-907 AYQRYLDRQAE
+907 
-918 YDAAVASGDLAK
+918 
-930 AALLWPGVTA
+930 
-940 QKQIYETQLIGTG
+940 
-953 YSIESLVQAYE
+953 
-964 AGQAKLSAG
+964 
-973 AAQIAAAEQQLQDAQ
+973 
-988 AQLAAGQQALDAA
+988 LAAGQQALDAA

-1030 QQLAQDLAALAPYED
+1030 QQLAQDLAALTPYED

-1077 ALAQDI
+1077 ALAQDL
-1083 YTADMNT
+1083 YTADMDT
-1090 ARTEAAVWTGICIA
+1090 ARTEAAVWTGICIT

-1110 LAFAGVCLGHRRG
+1110 LAFAGVCLGHRSG

-1133 AILSVGCLIAMRP
+1133 AILSVGCLIAM
-1146 PVTVRCARCACA
+1146 
-1158 RRWRCSCWRS
+1158 
-1168 WPPGSRSGSARSGR
+1168 
-1182 SKAQGKKKPGRRQL
+1182 
-1196 PAPRFCF
+1196 
-1203 CTALCY
+1203 
-1209 NGPSRSK
+1209 
-1216 GIAIPMVKVLFIC
+1216 
-1229 HGNICR
+1229 
-1235 SPMAEYLLKEMVRQQ
+1235 
-1250 GLAAQFQIASAATS
+1250 LAAGHGALRTLCLCAA
-1264 REEIGNDVYPPAR
+1264 
-1277 AELRAHGIPVGH
+1277 L
-1289 RTAVQVTPRDYDA
+1289 
-1302 YDWLLTMDENN
+1302 
-1313 ARNLRRILPH
+1313 
-1323 DPDGKIRALLSFAGL
+1323 ALLVLAFVAAGFTL
-1338 QRGIADPWY
+1338 RQRAQR
-1347 TDDFGTTYD
+1347 
-1356 DLVLGCTAFL
+1356 AQ
-1366 DALRRRGDI
+1366 

>member
-86 AATAEQIR
+86 AATAEQIH

-446 QLSGADSTSAQALF
+446 QLSDVDSTSAQALF

-487 FEFLNDKIADGTVT
+487 FKFLNDKIADGTVA

-567 GDAMSAY
+567 CDAMSAY

-783 QQKRADRVAAD
+783 QQKRADRVDAD
-794 TQLCGSAHSLGELAA
+794 TQLCDNAHSLGELAA

-817 YDALKRSFAT
+817 YDALKLSFAT

-854 AAKAQYAAGQAQ
+854 AARAQYAAGQAQ
-866 LEQGKADYAAGQEK
+866 LAR
-880 LAAAKEEYA
+880 
-889 AGQAQLAKIQPV
+889 IQPV

-940 QKQIYETQLIGTG
+940 QKQLYETQLIGTG

-1030 QQLAQDLAALAPYED
+1030 QQLAQDLAALTPYED

-1077 ALAQDI
+1077 ALAQDL
-1083 YTADMNT
+1083 YTADMDT

-1133 AILSVGCLIAMRP
+1133 AILSVGCLIAM
-1146 PVTVRCARCACA
+1146 
-1158 RRWRCSCWRS
+1158 
-1168 WPPGSRSGSARSGR
+1168 
-1182 SKAQGKKKPGRRQL
+1182 
-1196 PAPRFCF
+1196 
-1203 CTALCY
+1203 
-1209 NGPSRSK
+1209 
-1216 GIAIPMVKVLFIC
+1216 
-1229 HGNICR
+1229 
-1235 SPMAEYLLKEMVRQQ
+1235 
-1250 GLAAQFQIASAATS
+1250 LAAGHGALRTLCLCAA
-1264 REEIGNDVYPPAR
+1264 
-1277 AELRAHGIPVGH
+1277 L
-1289 RTAVQVTPRDYDA
+1289 
-1302 YDWLLTMDENN
+1302 
-1313 ARNLRRILPH
+1313 
-1323 DPDGKIRALLSFAGL
+1323 ALLVLAFVAAGFTL
-1338 QRGIADPWY
+1338 RQRAQR
-1347 TDDFGTTYD
+1347 
-1356 DLVLGCTAFL
+1356 AQ
-1366 DALRRRGDI
+1366 

>member
-239 AHETLPV
+239 AHEALSV

-330 VGRLAWRTRRVVPLV
+330 VGRLAWWTRRVVPLV

-375 VNRTASQ
+375 ANRTASQ

-396 VVPAGDYTQ
+396 VVPAGDYTR
-405 EAALLDALSALPEVK
+405 EAALLDALSAVPEVK

-446 QLSGADSTSAQALF
+446 QLSDVDSTSAQALF

-468 AAQTAAQ
+468 ATQTAAQ

-742 RTALPAQRRLPLT
+742 RTALPAQRRLPLPS
-755 AASRA
+755 ASRA

-775 SPWSVVRT
+775 SPWSAVRT
-783 QQKRADRVAAD
+783 QQERADRVEAD
-794 TQLCGSAHSLGELAA
+794 TQLCDSARSLGKLAA

-817 YDALKRSFAT
+817 YDALKLSFAT
-827 GVVTDNVGQSRLESG
+827 GVVTDNVGQSQLQSG

-854 AAKAQYAAGQAQ
+854 AAKAQ
-866 LEQGKADYAAGQEK
+866 
-880 LAAAKEEYA
+880 YA

-918 YDAAVASGDLAK
+918 YDAAVADGDLAK

-940 QKQIYETQLIGTG
+940 QKQLYETQLLGTG

-964 AGQAKLSAG
+964 AGQAKLSEG

-988 AQLAAGQQALDAA
+988 AQLVAGQQALDAA

-1030 QQLAQDLAALAPYED
+1030 QQLAQDLAELAPYED
-1045 DTERLEQGIAVLMQD
+1045 DTERLERGIAVLMQG
-1060 ETLRAR
+1060 EALRTR
-1066 AGASASYGDIC
+1066 AASSASYGDIC
-1077 ALAQDI
+1077 ALAQDL
-1083 YTADMNT
+1083 YAADMDT
-1090 ARTEAAVWTGICIA
+1090 ARTEAAVWTGICIV

-1133 AILSVGCLIAMRP
+1133 AILSVGCLIAM
-1146 PVTVRCARCACA
+1146 
-1158 RRWRCSCWRS
+1158 
-1168 WPPGSRSGSARSGR
+1168 
-1182 SKAQGKKKPGRRQL
+1182 
-1196 PAPRFCF
+1196 
-1203 CTALCY
+1203 
-1209 NGPSRSK
+1209 
-1216 GIAIPMVKVLFIC
+1216 
-1229 HGNICR
+1229 
-1235 SPMAEYLLKEMVRQQ
+1235 
-1250 GLAAQFQIASAATS
+1250 LAAGHGA
-1264 REEIGNDVYPPAR
+1264 
-1277 AELRAHGIPVGH
+1277 LR
-1289 RTAVQVTPRDYDA
+1289 TLCLCAV
-1302 YDWLLTMDENN
+1302 L
-1313 ARNLRRILPH
+1313 
-1323 DPDGKIRALLSFAGL
+1323 ALLVLAFVAAGL
-1338 QRGIADPWY
+1338 TLRQRAQR
-1347 TDDFGTTYD
+1347 
-1356 DLVLGCTAFL
+1356 AQ
-1366 DALRRRGDI
+1366 

>member
-1 MNQKPSPLHRASEWI
+1 MITDICNLSFFSLSFCYQKVNPRVFAGVRSGDPIMNQKPSPLHRASEWI
-16 VDHYRLFFVVFAA
+16 VDHYRLFFIVFAA

-86 AATAEQIR
+86 AATAEQIH

-246 REAVIE
+246 REAAIE

-446 QLSGADSTSAQALF
+446 QLSDVDSTSAQALF

-783 QQKRADRVAAD
+783 QQKRADRVDAD
-794 TQLCGSAHSLGELAA
+794 TQLCDNAHSLGELAA

-817 YDALKRSFAT
+817 YDALKLSFAT

-854 AAKAQYAAGQAQ
+854 AARAQYAAGQAQ
-866 LEQGKADYAAGQEK
+866 LAR
-880 LAAAKEEYA
+880 
-889 AGQAQLAKIQPV
+889 IQPV

-940 QKQIYETQLIGTG
+940 QKQLYETQLIGTG

-964 AGQAKLSAG
+964 AGQAKLSDG
-973 AAQIAAAEQQLQDAQ
+973 AAQIAAAEQQLADAQ
-988 AQLAAGQQALDAA
+988 AQLVAGQQALDAA

-1015 AGTLASGRQTLAANR
+1015 AGALASGRQTLAANR

-1060 ETLRAR
+1060 EALRAR
-1066 AGASASYGDIC
+1066 AGSAASYGDIC
-1077 ALAQDI
+1077 ALAQDF
-1083 YTADMNT
+1083 YMADMDT
-1090 ARTEAAVWTGICIA
+1090 ARTEAAVWTGICIV

-1110 LAFAGVCLGHRRG
+1110 LALAGVCLGHGRG

-1133 AILSVGCLIAMRP
+1133 AILSVGCLIAM
-1146 PVTVRCARCACA
+1146 
-1158 RRWRCSCWRS
+1158 
-1168 WPPGSRSGSARSGR
+1168 
-1182 SKAQGKKKPGRRQL
+1182 
-1196 PAPRFCF
+1196 
-1203 CTALCY
+1203 
-1209 NGPSRSK
+1209 
-1216 GIAIPMVKVLFIC
+1216 
-1229 HGNICR
+1229 
-1235 SPMAEYLLKEMVRQQ
+1235 
-1250 GLAAQFQIASAATS
+1250 LAAGHGALRTLCLCAA
-1264 REEIGNDVYPPAR
+1264 V
-1277 AELRAHGIPVGH
+1277 
-1289 RTAVQVTPRDYDA
+1289 
-1302 YDWLLTMDENN
+1302 
-1313 ARNLRRILPH
+1313 
-1323 DPDGKIRALLSFAGL
+1323 ALLALAFVATGL
-1338 QRGIADPWY
+1338 
-1347 TDDFGTTYD
+1347 T
-1356 DLVLGCTAFL
+1356 
-1366 DALRRRGDI
+1366 LRQCAERAQ

>member
-1 MNQKPSPLHRASEWI
+1 MITDICNLSFFSLSFCYQKVNPRVFVGVRSGDPIMNQKPSPLHRASEWI

-86 AATAEQIR
+86 AATAEQIH

-375 VNRTASQ
+375 ANRTASQ

-446 QLSGADSTSAQALF
+446 QLSDVDSTSAQALF

-544 TFALLDRIH
+544 TFALLDRIY

-574 GSEQTFTQDNVMV
+574 GFEQTFTQDNVMV

-660 YTEARADQGPR
+660 YTEARTDQGPR

-680 AFPTII
+680 AFPTVIA
-686 TSGTMLI
+686 SGTMLI

-1133 AILSVGCLIAMRP
+1133 AILSVGCLIAM
-1146 PVTVRCARCACA
+1146 
-1158 RRWRCSCWRS
+1158 
-1168 WPPGSRSGSARSGR
+1168 
-1182 SKAQGKKKPGRRQL
+1182 
-1196 PAPRFCF
+1196 
-1203 CTALCY
+1203 
-1209 NGPSRSK
+1209 
-1216 GIAIPMVKVLFIC
+1216 
-1229 HGNICR
+1229 
-1235 SPMAEYLLKEMVRQQ
+1235 
-1250 GLAAQFQIASAATS
+1250 LAAGHGALRTLCLCAA
-1264 REEIGNDVYPPAR
+1264 
-1277 AELRAHGIPVGH
+1277 L
-1289 RTAVQVTPRDYDA
+1289 
-1302 YDWLLTMDENN
+1302 
-1313 ARNLRRILPH
+1313 
-1323 DPDGKIRALLSFAGL
+1323 ALLVLAFVAAGFTL
-1338 QRGIADPWY
+1338 RQRAQR
-1347 TDDFGTTYD
+1347 
-1356 DLVLGCTAFL
+1356 AQ
-1366 DALRRRGDI
+1366 

>member
-1 MNQKPSPLHRASEWI
+1 MNKKPSTLYRASEWI
-16 VDHYRLFFVVFAA
+16 VDHYRLFFIVFAV

-74 KILLRDTDADAA
+74 KILLRGTDADTA

-108 TGSALLSVSLS
+108 AGSALLSVSLA

-148 EGYSIS
+148 EGYSVS

-252 SLEKSIT
+252 SLAKSIT

-287 IVLIKAILISML
+287 IVLIKAIFISLL
-299 TVFLLMPGLL
+299 TAFLLMPGLL

-321 RNFVPKISG
+321 RDFVPKISG
-330 VGRLAWRTRRVVPLV
+330 IGRLAWRTRRVVPLV

-352 ACIGANRVSYVYSE
+352 ACVGVNRVSYVYSE

-375 VNRTASQ
+375 ANRTASQ
-382 AITDDFGDETVLAV
+382 AITADFGDETVLAV
-396 VVPAGDYTQ
+396 VVPAGDYDQ
-405 EAALLDALSALPEVK
+405 EAALLDALSAVPEVK

-446 QLSGADSTSAQALF
+446 QLSGVDSTSAQALF

-475 DLSGYQVPLLKL
+475 DLRGYQVPLLKL

-501 LSAAQ
+501 LSDAQ
-506 AAQVTALSSQLE
+506 AAQVTALSDQLT

-525 GTSYHR
+525 GASYHR

-693 SAGLLIGARVS
+693 SAGLLVGARVS

-755 AASRA
+755 SASRA

-783 QQKRADRVAAD
+783 QQERADRVEAD
-794 TQLCGSAHSLGELAA
+794 TQLCDNARSLGELAA

-817 YDALKRSFAT
+817 YDALKLSFAT
-827 GVVTDNVGQSRLESG
+827 GVVTDNVGQSRLQSG

-854 AAKAQYAAGQAQ
+854 AAK
-866 LEQGKADYAAGQEK
+866 EEYAAGQEK
-880 LAAAKEEYA
+880 LAR
-889 AGQAQLAKIQPV
+889 IQPV

-940 QKQIYETQLIGTG
+940 QKQLYETQLVGTG

-964 AGQAKLSAG
+964 AGRAQLADG
-973 AAQIAAAEQQLQDAQ
+973 AAQIAAAEQQLRDAQ
-988 AQLAAGQQALDAA
+988 AQLVAGQEALDAA

-1030 QQLAQDLAALAPYED
+1030 QQLSQDLAALTPYED

-1066 AGASASYGDIC
+1066 AGSAASYGDIC
-1077 ALAQDI
+1077 ALAQDL
-1083 YTADMNT
+1083 YTADMDT

-1110 LAFAGVCLGHRRG
+1110 LALTGVCLGHGRG
-1123 KAVAWCTALA
+1123 KAMAWCTALA
-1133 AILSVGCLIAMRP
+1133 AILSVGCLIAM
-1146 PVTVRCARCACA
+1146 
-1158 RRWRCSCWRS
+1158 
-1168 WPPGSRSGSARSGR
+1168 
-1182 SKAQGKKKPGRRQL
+1182 
-1196 PAPRFCF
+1196 
-1203 CTALCY
+1203 
-1209 NGPSRSK
+1209 
-1216 GIAIPMVKVLFIC
+1216 
-1229 HGNICR
+1229 
-1235 SPMAEYLLKEMVRQQ
+1235 
-1250 GLAAQFQIASAATS
+1250 LAAGHGALRTLCLCAA
-1264 REEIGNDVYPPAR
+1264 
-1277 AELRAHGIPVGH
+1277 L
-1289 RTAVQVTPRDYDA
+1289 
-1302 YDWLLTMDENN
+1302 
-1313 ARNLRRILPH
+1313 
-1323 DPDGKIRALLSFAGL
+1323 ALLVLAFVAAGL
-1338 QRGIADPWY
+1338 
-1347 TDDFGTTYD
+1347 T
-1356 DLVLGCTAFL
+1356 
-1366 DALRRRGDI
+1366 LRQCAERAQ

>member
-1 MNQKPSPLHRASEWI
+1 
-16 VDHYRLFFVVFAA
+16 
-29 LLVFSAV
+29 
-36 ASGWV
+36 
-41 KVENDVAAY
+41 
-50 LPADS
+50 
-55 ETRQGL
+55 
-61 DIMEQEFQTYGSA
+61 
-74 KILLRDTDADAA
+74 
-86 AATAEQIR
+86 
-94 AVDGVD
+94 
-100 SCTYTMND
+100 MND

-382 AITDDFGDETVLAV
+382 AITDD
-396 VVPAGDYTQ
+396 
-405 EAALLDALSALPEVK
+405 SATRRCWPSSSRPGIIPRRPRCSTPSRLCRRSRAP
-420 SAVGIAGT
+420 SAIAGT

-680 AFPTII
+680 ALPDHHHIRHDAH
-686 TSGTMLI
+686 LRRP
-693 SAGLLIGARVS
+693 AHRRAR
-704 SGAVAG
+704 
-710 MGRFVGVG
+710 
-718 SLITVFL
+718 L
-725 VLFVLPQLLLLG
+725 VP
-737 DTFVR
+737 
-742 RTALPAQRRLPLT
+742 
-755 AASRA
+755 
-760 ARWVLLAAAVFVMAV
+760 ARWPA
-775 SPWSVVRT
+775 W
-783 QQKRADRVAAD
+783 
-794 TQLCGSAHSLGELAA
+794 
-809 SLGAQQET
+809 
-817 YDALKRSFAT
+817 
-827 GVVTDNVGQSRLESG
+827 
-842 QAEYDAG
+842 AG
-849 SEKLA
+849 S
-854 AAKAQYAAGQAQ
+854 
-866 LEQGKADYAAGQEK
+866 
-880 LAAAKEEYA
+880 
-889 AGQAQLAKIQPV
+889 
-901 YDAVHP
+901 
-907 AYQRYLDRQAE
+907 
-918 YDAAVASGDLAK
+918 
-930 AALLWPGVTA
+930 W
-940 QKQIYETQLIGTG
+940 
-953 YSIESLVQAYE
+953 
-964 AGQAKLSAG
+964 
-973 AAQIAAAEQQLQDAQ
+973 
-988 AQLAAGQQALDAA
+988 
-1001 AAEIAAG
+1001 
-1008 QSKLDTA
+1008 
-1015 AGTLASGRQTLAANR
+1015 ASGR
-1030 QQLAQDLAALAPYED
+1030 
-1045 DTERLEQGIAVLMQD
+1045 
-1060 ETLRAR
+1060 
-1066 AGASASYGDIC
+1066 SS
-1077 ALAQDI
+1077 
-1083 YTADMNT
+1083 
-1090 ARTEAAVWTGICIA
+1090 
-1104 LFAAGA
+1104 
-1110 LAFAGVCLGHRRG
+1110 
-1123 KAVAWCTALA
+1123 
-1133 AILSVGCLIAMRP
+1133 
-1146 PVTVRCARCACA
+1146 RCFSC
-1158 RRWRCSCWRS
+1158 CSCCRS
-1168 WPPGSRSGSARSGR
+1168 
-1182 SKAQGKKKPGRRQL
+1182 
-1196 PAPRFCF
+1196 FC
-1203 CTALCY
+1203 CW
-1209 NGPSRSK
+1209 
-1216 GIAIPMVKVLFIC
+1216 AIPSC
-1229 HGNICR
+1229 AGRHCPR
-1235 SPMAEYLLKEMVRQQ
+1235 
-1250 GLAAQFQIASAATS
+1250 SAAC
-1264 REEIGNDVYPPAR
+1264 R
-1277 AELRAHGIPVGH
+1277 
-1289 RTAVQVTPRDYDA
+1289 
-1302 YDWLLTMDENN
+1302 
-1313 ARNLRRILPH
+1313 
-1323 DPDGKIRALLSFAGL
+1323 
-1338 QRGIADPWY
+1338 
-1347 TDDFGTTYD
+1347 
-1356 DLVLGCTAFL
+1356 
-1366 DALRRRGDI
+1366 

>member
-1 MNQKPSPLHRASEWI
+1 MNKKPSPLHRASEWI
-16 VDHYRLFFVVFAA
+16 VDHYRLFFIVFAA

-74 KILLRDTDADAA
+74 KILLRGTDADTA
-86 AATAEQIR
+86 AATVEQIR

-108 TGSALLSVSLS
+108 AGSALLSVSLS
-119 DLEGSDTCAQTVQA
+119 DLEGSDACAQTVQA

-198 INKGTNFV
+198 INKGTNFI

-252 SLEKSIT
+252 SLAKSIT
-259 VISSSSLTTIAGLVA
+259 VISSSSLTTVAGLVA

-287 IVLIKAILISML
+287 IVLIKAIFISLL

-330 VGRLAWRTRRVVPLV
+330 VGRLAWRTHRVVPLV

-352 ACIGANRVSYVYSE
+352 ACIGTNRVSYVYSE

-382 AITDDFGDETVLAV
+382 AITADFGDETVLAV
-396 VVPAGDYTQ
+396 VVPAGDYDQ
-405 EAALLDALSALPEVK
+405 EAALLDALSAVPEVK

-439 VDYRTFA
+439 VDYRAFA
-446 QLSGADSTSAQALF
+446 QLSGVDSTSAQALF

-475 DLSGYQVPLLKL
+475 DLRGYQVPLLKL

-501 LSAAQ
+501 LSDAQ
-506 AAQVTALSSQLE
+506 AAQVTALSDQLT
-518 RASAQLE
+518 RATAQLE

-600 FTFRSL
+600 FTFRSI

-618 SIWINFGIT
+618 SIWINFGLT

-649 NVDYAIVVASH
+649 NVDYAIVVASL
-660 YTEARADQGPR
+660 YTEARAELGPR
-671 EAMITALNL
+671 EAMISALNL

-760 ARWVLLAAAVFVMAV
+760 ARLSMLAAAVFGMAV
-775 SPWSVVRT
+775 SPWSLART
-783 QQKRADRVAAD
+783 QQERADRVDAD
-794 TQLCGSAHSLGELAA
+794 TQLCDNARSLGELAA

-817 YDALKRSFAT
+817 YDALKLSFAT
-827 GVVTDNVGQSRLESG
+827 GVVTDNVGQSRLQSG

-854 AAKAQYAAGQAQ
+854 AARAQYAAGQAQ

-880 LAAAKEEYA
+880 LAR
-889 AGQAQLAKIQPV
+889 IQPV

-918 YDAAVASGDLAK
+918 YDAAVANGDLAK

-964 AGQAKLSAG
+964 AGQVQLADG
-973 AAQIAAAEQQLQDAQ
+973 AAQIAAAEQQLADAQ
-988 AQLAAGQQALDAA
+988 AQLVAGQQALDAA

-1015 AGTLASGRQTLAANR
+1015 AGALASGRQTLVANR
-1030 QQLAQDLAALAPYED
+1030 QQLAQDLAALTPYED

-1060 ETLRAR
+1060 EALRAR
-1066 AGASASYGDIC
+1066 AGSAASYGDIC
-1077 ALAQDI
+1077 ALAQDL
-1083 YTADMNT
+1083 YTADMDT

-1110 LAFAGVCLGHRRG
+1110 LALAGVCLGHRRG

-1133 AILSVGCLIAMRP
+1133 AILSVGCLIAM
-1146 PVTVRCARCACA
+1146 
-1158 RRWRCSCWRS
+1158 
-1168 WPPGSRSGSARSGR
+1168 
-1182 SKAQGKKKPGRRQL
+1182 
-1196 PAPRFCF
+1196 
-1203 CTALCY
+1203 
-1209 NGPSRSK
+1209 
-1216 GIAIPMVKVLFIC
+1216 
-1229 HGNICR
+1229 
-1235 SPMAEYLLKEMVRQQ
+1235 
-1250 GLAAQFQIASAATS
+1250 LAAGHGALRTLCLCAA
-1264 REEIGNDVYPPAR
+1264 G
-1277 AELRAHGIPVGH
+1277 
-1289 RTAVQVTPRDYDA
+1289 
-1302 YDWLLTMDENN
+1302 
-1313 ARNLRRILPH
+1313 
-1323 DPDGKIRALLSFAGL
+1323 ALLVLAFVATGL
-1338 QRGIADPWY
+1338 
-1347 TDDFGTTYD
+1347 T
-1356 DLVLGCTAFL
+1356 
-1366 DALRRRGDI
+1366 LRQCAERAQ

>member
-1 MNQKPSPLHRASEWI
+1 MITDICNLSFFSLSFCYQKVNPRVFVGVRSGDSIMNQKPSPLHRASEWI

-309 LKLGPAMDKTKH
+309 LKPGPAMDKTKH

-1133 AILSVGCLIAMRP
+1133 AILSVGCLIAM
-1146 PVTVRCARCACA
+1146 
-1158 RRWRCSCWRS
+1158 
-1168 WPPGSRSGSARSGR
+1168 
-1182 SKAQGKKKPGRRQL
+1182 
-1196 PAPRFCF
+1196 
-1203 CTALCY
+1203 
-1209 NGPSRSK
+1209 
-1216 GIAIPMVKVLFIC
+1216 
-1229 HGNICR
+1229 
-1235 SPMAEYLLKEMVRQQ
+1235 
-1250 GLAAQFQIASAATS
+1250 LAAGHGALRTLCLCAA
-1264 REEIGNDVYPPAR
+1264 
-1277 AELRAHGIPVGH
+1277 L
-1289 RTAVQVTPRDYDA
+1289 
-1302 YDWLLTMDENN
+1302 
-1313 ARNLRRILPH
+1313 
-1323 DPDGKIRALLSFAGL
+1323 ALLVLAFVAAGFTL
-1338 QRGIADPWY
+1338 RQRAQR
-1347 TDDFGTTYD
+1347 
-1356 DLVLGCTAFL
+1356 AQ
-1366 DALRRRGDI
+1366 

>member
-1 MNQKPSPLHRASEWI
+1 MITDICNLSFFSLSFCYQKVNPRVFVGVRSGDPIMNQKPSPLHRASEWI

-86 AATAEQIR
+86 AATAEQIH

-100 SCTYTMND
+100 SCTYTMSD

-309 LKLGPAMDKTKH
+309 LKLGPAMDQTKH

-446 QLSGADSTSAQALF
+446 QLSDVDSTSAQALF

-487 FEFLNDKIADGTVT
+487 FKFLNDKIADGTVT

-783 QQKRADRVAAD
+783 QQKRVDRVATD
-794 TQLCGSAHSLGELAA
+794 TQLCGSARSLGELAA

-880 LAAAKEEYA
+880 LAAAKEEYV

-940 QKQIYETQLIGTG
+940 QKQLYETQLIGTG

-964 AGQAKLSAG
+964 AGQAKLSDG

-1015 AGTLASGRQTLAANR
+1015 AGTLTSGRQTLAANR

-1077 ALAQDI
+1077 ALAQDL
-1083 YTADMNT
+1083 YTADMDT

-1133 AILSVGCLIAMRP
+1133 AILSVGCLIAM
-1146 PVTVRCARCACA
+1146 
-1158 RRWRCSCWRS
+1158 
-1168 WPPGSRSGSARSGR
+1168 
-1182 SKAQGKKKPGRRQL
+1182 
-1196 PAPRFCF
+1196 
-1203 CTALCY
+1203 
-1209 NGPSRSK
+1209 
-1216 GIAIPMVKVLFIC
+1216 
-1229 HGNICR
+1229 
-1235 SPMAEYLLKEMVRQQ
+1235 
-1250 GLAAQFQIASAATS
+1250 LAAGHGALRTLCLCAA
-1264 REEIGNDVYPPAR
+1264 
-1277 AELRAHGIPVGH
+1277 L
-1289 RTAVQVTPRDYDA
+1289 
-1302 YDWLLTMDENN
+1302 
-1313 ARNLRRILPH
+1313 
-1323 DPDGKIRALLSFAGL
+1323 ALLVLAFVAAGL
-1338 QRGIADPWY
+1338 TLRQRAQR
-1347 TDDFGTTYD
+1347 
-1356 DLVLGCTAFL
+1356 AQ
-1366 DALRRRGDI
+1366 

>member
-16 VDHYRLFFVVFAA
+16 IDHYRLFFVVFAA

-239 AHETLPV
+239 AHETLSV

-330 VGRLAWRTRRVVPLV
+330 VGRLAWWTRRVVPLV

-375 VNRTASQ
+375 ANRTASQ

-396 VVPAGDYTQ
+396 VVPAGDYTR

-428 EAAGGYRLADA
+428 EAAGGYRLVDA

-446 QLSGADSTSAQALF
+446 QLSDVDSTSAQALF

-742 RTALPAQRRLPLT
+742 RTAL
-755 AASRA
+755 
-760 ARWVLLAAAVFVMAV
+760 
-775 SPWSVVRT
+775 
-783 QQKRADRVAAD
+783 
-794 TQLCGSAHSLGELAA
+794 
-809 SLGAQQET
+809 
-817 YDALKRSFAT
+817 
-827 GVVTDNVGQSRLESG
+827 
-842 QAEYDAG
+842 
-849 SEKLA
+849 
-854 AAKAQYAAGQAQ
+854 
-866 LEQGKADYAAGQEK
+866 
-880 LAAAKEEYA
+880 
-889 AGQAQLAKIQPV
+889 
-901 YDAVHP
+901 
-907 AYQRYLDRQAE
+907 
-918 YDAAVASGDLAK
+918 
-930 AALLWPGVTA
+930 LWPGVTA
-940 QKQIYETQLIGTG
+940 QKQLYETQLLGTG

-964 AGQAKLSAG
+964 AGQAKLSEG

-988 AQLAAGQQALDAA
+988 AQLVAGQQALDAA

-1030 QQLAQDLAALAPYED
+1030 QQLAQDLAELAPYED
-1045 DTERLEQGIAVLMQD
+1045 DTGRLERGIAVLMQG
-1060 ETLRAR
+1060 EALRTR
-1066 AGASASYGDIC
+1066 AGSSASYGDIC
-1077 ALAQDI
+1077 ALAQDL
-1083 YTADMNT
+1083 YAADMDT
-1090 ARTEAAVWTGICIA
+1090 ARTEAAVWTGICIV

-1123 KAVAWCTALA
+1123 KAMAWCTALA
-1133 AILSVGCLIAMRP
+1133 AILSVGCLIAMLADGHGALR
-1146 PVTVRCARCACA
+1146 TLCLCA
-1158 RRWRCSCWRS
+1158 
-1168 WPPGSRSGSARSGR
+1168 
-1182 SKAQGKKKPGRRQL
+1182 
-1196 PAPRFCF
+1196 
-1203 CTALCY
+1203 
-1209 NGPSRSK
+1209 
-1216 GIAIPMVKVLFIC
+1216 VLAFV
-1229 HGNICR
+1229 
-1235 SPMAEYLLKEMVRQQ
+1235 A
-1250 GLAAQFQIASAATS
+1250 
-1264 REEIGNDVYPPAR
+1264 
-1277 AELRAHGIPVGH
+1277 
-1289 RTAVQVTPRDYDA
+1289 
-1302 YDWLLTMDENN
+1302 
-1313 ARNLRRILPH
+1313 
-1323 DPDGKIRALLSFAGL
+1323 AGL
-1338 QRGIADPWY
+1338 TLRQRAQR
-1347 TDDFGTTYD
+1347 
-1356 DLVLGCTAFL
+1356 AQ
-1366 DALRRRGDI
+1366 